1 MDDYE
6 FHGGKCEYVGDYGK
20 RKIQSSYMLKE
31 QIPRRVWSLSH
42 PLGEISKVFEKQKIS
57 VRTQFGEVLRRVE
70 HLIMIKSWVT
80 KK

>member
-6 FHGGKCEYVGDYGK
+6 FHRGKCEYMGDYGK
-20 RKIQSSYMLKE
+20 RKIQSSYKLKE
-31 QIPRRVWSLSH
+31 QIPRRVWSLAH
-42 PLGEISKVFEKQKIS
+42 PLWEISEVFKEQKIP
-57 VRTQFGEVLRRVE
+57 VRTQFGEVLRTVE